1 MKRREKEGGRES
13 LELFLQF
20 SPLNSFLPFT
30 FIFAKPD
37 GACVCVGWGVLSVLE
52 RHGWNKQAGKQTLTK
67 TFHLKVDKQ
76 NEHVSAWTIVIKQL
90 NLKK

>member
-1 MKRREKEGGRES
+1 M
-13 LELFLQF
+13 
-20 SPLNSFLPFT
+20 
-30 FIFAKPD
+30 
-37 GACVCVGWGVLSVLE
+37 LE